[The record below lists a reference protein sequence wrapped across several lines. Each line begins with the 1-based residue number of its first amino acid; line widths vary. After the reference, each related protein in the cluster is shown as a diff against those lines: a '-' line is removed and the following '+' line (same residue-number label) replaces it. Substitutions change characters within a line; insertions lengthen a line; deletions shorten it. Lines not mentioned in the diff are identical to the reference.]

1 MVWRSI
7 LIVLALS
14 SVTLGADSAPV
25 TSYLDGLR
33 LPPGR
38 PPRPKPSEPDAKR
51 GDSGPFRLASQEPDV
66 AAMARTWREA
76 IDHYRN
82 REAAAVEPQL
92 IQSLLRLGSTSEKS
106 ATQVDQW
113 RYWARNTTVGYYEM
127 GSSMAL
133 VGSEDRDSP
142 SQPTLYQLTDAWG
155 QRWTHTDQAYLQA
168 WVAQRNASAVR
179 WTYPGGTVCGPGGCP
194 PSQ

>member
-7 LIVLALS
+7 LIVLVLS

-51 GDSGPFRLASQEPDV
+51 GDSGPFRLASQESDV
-66 AAMARTWREA
+66 ASMARTWRDA
-76 IDHYRN
+76 IDRYRN
-82 REAAAVEPQL
+82 REAAAIEPQL
-92 IQSLLRLGSTSEKS
+92 IQGLLRLGSTNKETS
-106 ATQVDQW
+106 TQVDGW
-113 RYWARNTTVGYYEM
+113 RYWARDTTVGYYEV
-127 GSSMAL
+127 GSSPAT
-133 VGSEDRDSP
+133 VESEDEVSSAR
-142 SQPTLYQLTDAWG
+142 PTLYQLTDAWG
-155 QRWTHTDQAYLQA
+155 QRWTHADPAYLQA
-168 WVAQRNASAVR
+168 WVAQRNASAIR

-194 PSQ
+194 PRR